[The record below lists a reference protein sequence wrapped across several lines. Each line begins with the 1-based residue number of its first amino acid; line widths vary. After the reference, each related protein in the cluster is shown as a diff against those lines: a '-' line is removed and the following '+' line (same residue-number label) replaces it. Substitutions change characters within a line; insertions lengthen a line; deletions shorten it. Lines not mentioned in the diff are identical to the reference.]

1 MPEEQYAAIIAEVL
15 AELDRDPDEAREQW
29 GPWLE
34 LLGLDLQEVGGHPGP
49 EKLRADYVQF
59 AAVAIWCARELD
71 AETGGRP
78 AVPSQS
84 AGRGG
89 EQ

>member
-1 MPEEQYAAIIAEVL
+1 MHDEQYAAIFAEVR

-34 LLGLDLQEVGGHPGP
+34 LLGLDLEEAGGHPGT
-49 EKLRADYVQF
+49 EKLRADYIQF

-71 AETGGRP
+71 GAATRP
-78 AVPSQS
+78 AAGAADSVPRQ
-84 AGRGG
+84 RR
-89 EQ
+89 